1 MKIIVYSSTFLPN
14 IGGLENIMAG
24 LAEEWSA
31 MGHTVIIYTLT
42 DQRSNSH
49 NFSFTINVKKSVFQ
63 LYKAVKKADIYIE
76 ANISLKN
83 CLIGLCSKKKWFV
96 VHHTP
101 YFHQKKWSG
110 ILKNQLSKFAHN
122 ISVSGFIAKAL
133 GTPSTVIHNFYSPQ
147 FKRINFGKREYD
159 FVFLGRMVSD
169 KGVNKLLDAVIHMD
183 ATCLLIGDGPERAI
197 LEKLSENADRK
208 NKIHFTG
215 LLSGVAL
222 TNALNNSKVMVIPS
236 IWEEPFGIVALE
248 GLASGC
254 IIACSDRSGL
264 REATGGNAFL
274 FDPEIPES
282 MLSAMS
288 KALVFEPD
296 DMYHESVEKHLQ
308 RHTRASIAEQY
319 IRFFENTCI

>member
-42 DQRSNSH
+42 DQSANSH
-49 NFSFTINVKKSVFQ
+49 DLSFTINVKKSVFQ

-83 CLIGLCSKKKWFV
+83 SLVGLWYNKKWFV

-122 ISVSGFIAKAL
+122 ISVSGYIAKAL

-183 ATCLLIGDGPERAI
+183 ATCLLIGDGPERAT
-197 LEKLSENADRK
+197 LKQLSENTDLK
-208 NKIHFTG
+208 NKIHFAG

-254 IIACSDRSGL
+254 IIACSDRYGL
-264 REATGGNAFL
+264 REATGGNAFF

-288 KALVFEPD
+288 NALVFEPD
-296 DMYHESVEKHLQ
+296 YTYLKSVEKHLQ
-308 RHTRASIAEQY
+308 KHTRASIAEQY